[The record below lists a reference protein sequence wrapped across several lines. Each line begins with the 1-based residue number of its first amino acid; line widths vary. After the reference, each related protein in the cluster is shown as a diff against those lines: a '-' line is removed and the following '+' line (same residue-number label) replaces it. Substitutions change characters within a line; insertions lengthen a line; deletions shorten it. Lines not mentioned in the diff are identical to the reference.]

1 MLSDSVPPGPPSG
14 EPPSPGGPSPEGQS
28 LDWRRWRRW
37 LLWLAALALL
47 VGWGLTWA
55 LDSPLRPVLAER
67 HDIERAA
74 VHVSGMACGQ
84 FTEGSGFMVE
94 PGLVLT
100 NAHVLAGVEE
110 ITVKA
115 ANGESEIGV
124 LVGFD
129 PGRDI
134 AAVQLPSLRRSSGMA
149 LLSSVALAPVGA
161 RAADVGDVAT
171 VDSDDGLAFVPFEVT
186 RRILA
191 TGRDF
196 YAQETEGRDVLEIR
210 SLLTA
215 GDSGAALVNADGEVV
230 GMVFAVARGQPDQGY
245 ALDRHEIAGFLAE
258 IDRTPLPTPPC
269 RTR

>member
-1 MLSDSVPPGPPSG
+1 MSSDSVPSGPRSE
-14 EPPSPGGPSPEGQS
+14 EPPSPGG
-28 LDWRRWRRW
+28 LRLNWRKLRRW
-37 LLWLAALALL
+37 LLWLAALGLL

-67 HDIERAA
+67 DDIRRAA

-84 FTEGSGFMVE
+84 FSEGSGFMVE
-94 PGLVLT
+94 SGLVLT
-100 NAHVLAGVEE
+100 NAHVVAGVEQ
-110 ITVKA
+110 ITVSA
-115 ANGESEIGV
+115 PEGGSEIGV

-134 AAVQLPSLRRSSGMA
+134 AA
-149 LLSSVALAPVGA
+149 LSVSDLAASPVALAPVGA

-171 VDSDDGLAFVPFEVT
+171 VDSDDGLAFAPFEVT

-210 SLLTA
+210 SRLAA

-230 GMVFAVARGQPDQGY
+230 GMVFAVDRGQPDQGY
-245 ALDRHEIAGFLAE
+245 ALDRNEIAEFWVG
-258 IDRTPLPTPPC
+258 IDGTPLPTPPC

>member
-1 MLSDSVPPGPPSG
+1 MLAW
-14 EPPSPGGPSPEGQS
+14 
-28 LDWRRWRRW
+28 LKKWRRW
-37 LLWLAALALL
+37 LLWLAALGLL
-47 VGWGLTWA
+47 AGWGLTWA
-55 LDSPLRPVLAER
+55 LDSPPRPALAER
-67 HDIERAA
+67 DGIERAA

-100 NAHVLAGVEE
+100 NAHVLAGVEQ
-110 ITVKA
+110 ITVSA

-134 AAVQLPSLRRSSGMA
+134 AAVQLPTLSTSPGTSL
-149 LLSSVALAPVGA
+149 LTSVALAPMVA

-171 VDSDDGLAFVPFEVT
+171 MDADDGLAFVPFEVT

-196 YAQETEGRDVLEIR
+196 YAQETKGRDVLEIR

-245 ALDRHEIAGFLAE
+245 ALDRNEIAEFFAE

>member
-1 MLSDSVPPGPPSG
+1 MLAW
-14 EPPSPGGPSPEGQS
+14 
-28 LDWRRWRRW
+28 LKRWRRW
-37 LLWLAALALL
+37 LLWLAALGLL

-67 HDIERAA
+67 DNIEGAA

-84 FTEGSGFMVE
+84 FTEGSGFIVE

-100 NAHVLAGVEE
+100 NAHVVAGVEQ
-110 ITVKA
+110 ITVVA

-134 AAVQLPSLRRSSGMA
+134 AAV
-149 LLSSVALAPVGA
+149 SVSDSAGSPAVLAPVVA

-171 VDSDDGLAFVPFEVT
+171 VDSDDGLAFVPFEVA

-196 YAQETEGRDVLEIR
+196 YAEETEGRSVLEIR

-215 GDSGAALVNADGEVV
+215 GDSGAALVNADGGVV

-245 ALDRHEIAGFLAE
+245 ALDRNEIAGFLAE
-258 IDRTPLPTPPC
+258 IDRTPLPPPPC

>member
-1 MLSDSVPPGPPSG
+1 MLSDSVPPAPPPEAPPSEVPPSG
-14 EPPSPGGPSPEGQS
+14 GKSPNWQ
-28 LDWRRWRRW
+28 RWLRW
-37 LLWLAALALL
+37 LLWVFVVGLL

-55 LDSPLRPVLAER
+55 LDSPQRPTLAER
-67 HDIERAA
+67 DDIERAA

-100 NAHVLAGVEE
+100 NAHMLAGVEQ
-110 ITVKA
+110 ITVSA
-115 ANGESEIGV
+115 ANGESEVGV

-134 AAVQLPSLRRSSGMA
+134 AAVQLPTLRT
-149 LLSSVALAPVGA
+149 SVALAPMVA

-215 GDSGAALVNADGEVV
+215 GDSGAALMNADGKVV

-245 ALDRHEIAGFLAE
+245 ALDRNEIAAFLAE